1 MKKRILSLAIK
12 VITFIVTMIIL
23 FSVSNSLNVVLTNE
37 LALTQMENSNELFI
51 AQQSY
56 HQIIKPILVIISAT
70 VTAIFAFFIGKDL
83 VKIFKENNKI

>member
-1 MKKRILSLAIK
+1 MKKRIFSLAVK
-12 VITFIVTMIIL
+12 VITFIIIMIIL

-56 HQIIKPILVIISAT
+56 HQIIRPIVAVISAII
-70 VTAIFAFFIGKDL
+70 AAMFAFFIGKDL
-83 VKIFKENNKI
+83 VKIFKENI